1 MTKIAVFGAGTWGIA
16 LARLLAANGRDVTVW
31 SAIPAELKSLST
43 THRHPNLPGMELPA
57 AMHYTADIAEACTG
71 RDILLFAVPSP
82 FVRATAKKAAPHIP
96 EGQLIVD
103 VAKGVEDKTL
113 MTMSEIIE
121 DELAKAGRK
130 ARVVALSGPTHA
142 EEVARDMPT
151 AIVAASADEDAAKTV
166 QKVFTTP
173 TFRVYTNDDRR
184 GTELG
189 GAVKN
194 VIALARLLAAN
205 GRDVTVWS
213 AIPAELKSLSTTH
226 RHPNLPGM
234 ELPAAMHYT
243 ADIAEACTGRDILL
257 FAVPSPFVRA
267 TAKKAAPHIPEGQ
280 LIVDVA
286 KGVEDKTLMTMS
298 EIIEDEL
305 AKAGRKARVVALSG
319 PTHAEE
325 VARDMPTAIVAA
337 SADEDAAKTVQKVF
351 TTPTFRVYTNDDRR
365 GTELGGA
372 VKNVIALAVG
382 IALGLGYGDNA
393 KAALI
398 TRGNAEL
405 SRLGIA
411 MGCKAE
417 TFAGLSGMG
426 DLIVTC
432 TSMHS
437 RNLHA
442 GMLIGRGKSVEEAKT
457 EVGQV
462 VEGINALPAA
472 CRLAKQYKVEMPIV
486 QAVEAILDGKLEA
499 RSALMALMGRS
510 LKRE

>member
-31 SAIPAELKSLST
+31 SAIPAELKSLAE

-57 AMHYTADIAEACTG
+57 GMHFTADIAEACKD

-82 FVRATAKKAAPHIP
+82 FVRATAKKAAPHIA
-96 EGQLIVD
+96 EGQIIVD

-121 DELAKAGRK
+121 DELAKVHRT

-151 AIVAASADEDAAKTV
+151 LIVAACSDADAAKAV
-166 QKVFTTP
+166 QKVFNTP
-173 TFRVYTNDDRR
+173 NFRVYTNTDRR

-194 VIALARLLAAN
+194 I
-205 GRDVTVWS
+205 
-213 AIPAELKSLSTTH
+213 
-226 RHPNLPGM
+226 
-234 ELPAAMHYT
+234 
-243 ADIAEACTGRDILL
+243 
-257 FAVPSPFVRA
+257 
-267 TAKKAAPHIPEGQ
+267 
-280 LIVDVA
+280 
-286 KGVEDKTLMTMS
+286 
-298 EIIEDEL
+298 
-305 AKAGRKARVVALSG
+305 
-319 PTHAEE
+319 
-325 VARDMPTAIVAA
+325 
-337 SADEDAAKTVQKVF
+337 
-351 TTPTFRVYTNDDRR
+351 
-365 GTELGGA
+365 
-372 VKNVIALAVG
+372 IALAVG

-405 SRLGIA
+405 TRLGLA
-411 MGCKAE
+411 MGCRPE

-442 GMLIGRGKSVEEAKT
+442 GMLIGRGMDPEDAKK

-472 CRLAKQYKVEMPIV
+472 CRLAALYKVEMPIV
-486 QAVEAILDGKLEA
+486 QSVSCILDGKLAA
-499 RSALMALMGRS
+499 RDALNALMNRD
-510 LKRE
+510 LKHE